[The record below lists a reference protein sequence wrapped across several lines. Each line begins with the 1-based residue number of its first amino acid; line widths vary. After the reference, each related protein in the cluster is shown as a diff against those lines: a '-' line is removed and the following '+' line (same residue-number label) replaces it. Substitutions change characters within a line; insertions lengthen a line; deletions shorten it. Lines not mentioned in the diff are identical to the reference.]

1 MEVHI
6 KSIFV
11 DQWKV
16 VFFLAQCIL
25 LAALSIRTKGALI
38 KAALHSEASA
48 FGVKMN
54 RDANQK
60 FNGLSHILMH
70 FFCIANLIF
79 LFSEGL
85 SKTYYLYTASLIA
98 MVLAVSLMVL
108 WFLDGLLLLIAS
120 ANLNFSAASFRFGN
134 VLWYLFG
141 FFVFA
146 CNAMLTFSKGSFTL
160 FGLICL
166 FIFGLFVLVK
176 VLKGVWSALR
186 NGFPWYY
193 LILYFCTVYVV
204 PILFLN
210 EWIGANWLELLT
222 I

>member
-25 LAALSIRTKGALI
+25 LAALSIRTKGALM
-38 KAALHSEASA
+38 KAVLHSDASA

-60 FNGLSHILMH
+60 FNGLSHVLMH
-70 FFCIANLIF
+70 FFCIGNLIF

-108 WFLDGLLLLIAS
+108 WFLDGLLLLMAS

-141 FFVFA
+141 LFVFA
-146 CNAMLTFSKGSFTL
+146 CNAILTFSKGSFTL
-160 FGLICL
+160 YGLICL
-166 FIFGLFVLVK
+166 FIFGLFVLV
-176 VLKGVWSALR
+176 
-186 NGFPWYY
+186 
-193 LILYFCTVYVV
+193 
-204 PILFLN
+204 
-210 EWIGANWLELLT
+210 
-222 I
+222 